1 MRNIFLF
8 IRRYFNFLF
17 FLVLQI
23 IALSFL
29 FRYNKFHEAAFLG
42 AANEVTGSIGGQ
54 VSNIEYYF
62 QLKRTNEELVVQNE
76 TLLNRMPD
84 NFQSPDTL
92 TQAIKDTVR
101 IDTTTAVRRYLWRSA
116 RVVNNS
122 TGLQYN
128 YITIHRGSEQG
139 VKKDMGVI
147 SSRGVVGMVVHTSDN
162 YAVVMSLLNRQSSV
176 SAKLLKTGEV
186 ARVFWDGQNAEQ
198 VTMINIAKNVPVA
211 VGDSV
216 ITSGYSLSFPPG
228 VLIGTIAEVINE
240 PGSNFYTLRLKT
252 ATNFYNIEYV
262 YAVENLQK
270 EEQIRLE
277 EAARKNQ

>member
-29 FRYNKFHEAAFLG
+29 FRYNKFHEAVFLG
-42 AANEVTGSIGGQ
+42 AANEVTGSIGEQ
-54 VSNIEYYF
+54 ISNVEYYF
-62 QLKRTNEELVVQNE
+62 QLKKTNETLVVQNE
-76 TLLNRMPD
+76 TLLNRMQE
-84 NFQSPDTL
+84 NFQTPDTL
-92 TQAIKDTVR
+92 TEVIRDTIR
-101 IDTTTAVRRYLWRSA
+101 MDTTSAVRRYLWRSA

-128 YITIHRGSEQG
+128 YITIHRGSKQG
-139 VKKDMGVI
+139 IKKDMGVI
-147 SSRGVVGMVVHTSDN
+147 SPQGVVGMVVNTSDN

-186 ARVFWDGQNAEQ
+186 AKVFWDGEDAGH

-228 VLIGTIAEVINE
+228 VLIGTVAEVIDE
-240 PGSNFYTLRLKT
+240 PGSSFYSMKLKL
-252 ATNFYNIEYV
+252 ATNFYSIEYV

-270 EEQIRLE
+270 DEQIRLE
-277 EAARKNQ
+277 EATRRIQ

>member
-1 MRNIFLF
+1 M
-8 IRRYFNFLF
+8 
-17 FLVLQI
+17 
-23 IALSFL
+23 
-29 FRYNKFHEAAFLG
+29 G

-54 VSNIEYYF
+54 ISNIEYYF
-62 QLKRTNEELVVQNE
+62 QLKKTNEELVAQNE

-101 IDTTTAVRRYLWRSA
+101 IDTATAVRRYLWRSA

-128 YITIHRGSEQG
+128 YITIHRGSKQG

-186 ARVFWDGQNAEQ
+186 ARVFWDGQNADQ

-240 PGSNFYTLRLKT
+240 PGSNFYTLRLKP

-270 EEQIRLE
+270 DEQIRLE